1 MQKSSLKPWHG
12 LSLLLVTA
20 LCIAPAP
27 AYAEKPGRG
36 HGNEH
41 KEFHHEK
48 HGRSKQQDSD
58 EKWHNREEAAYPS
71 KRYFNDQHRLIIN
84 QYYGGQYR
92 SGNCPPGLKK
102 KHNGCMPP
110 GQAQKWRIGQPLPRG
125 LVYYDIPPAIIGPAP
140 AGYRFVRVASDI
152 LMIAIGS
159 GMVMDALTDLNG
171 M

>member
-1 MQKSSLKPWHG
+1 MRKLPLIPWHG
-12 LSLLLVTA
+12 LSLLLVSA
-20 LCIAPAP
+20 LCSAP

-41 KEFHHEK
+41 KHSQHQKHERED
-48 HGRSKQQDSD
+48 HRNYDDRSY
-58 EKWHNREEAAYPS
+58 NREDFDSHRE
-71 KRYFNDQHRLIIN
+71 RYFNDQHRLSIN
-84 QYYGGQYR
+84 QYYTDQYR
-92 SGNCPPGLKK
+92 SGHCPPGLRK
-102 KHNGCMPP
+102 KHNGCLPP
-110 GQAQKWRIGQPLPRG
+110 GQAKKWRVGYPLPRD
-125 LVYYDIPPAIIGPAP
+125 VIYYDIPPTIIGPAP